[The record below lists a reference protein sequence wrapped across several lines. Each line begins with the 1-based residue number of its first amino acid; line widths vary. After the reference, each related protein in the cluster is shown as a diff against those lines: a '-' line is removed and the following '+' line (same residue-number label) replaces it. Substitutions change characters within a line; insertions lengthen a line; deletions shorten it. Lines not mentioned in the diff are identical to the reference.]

1 VESPRLAT
9 EAHGNWFVQ
18 VYSRILAQFRALSRA
33 MKQYDVVVVGGGIH
47 GAGVL
52 QAAAAA
58 GHSALLI
65 ERLGLASGTSSRSS
79 KLIHGGLRYLESGQF
94 ALVRESLRERAIHLR
109 IAAELV
115 ELKPFFIPV
124 YRDTRR
130 RPWQL
135 KLGLW
140 MYALLGGFD
149 SSTRFGTV
157 PKSDW
162 SALDGLETHDLEAV
176 IRYHDAQTDDA
187 LLTRAVADSAL
198 SLGAELAMPASFT
211 GATLADDG
219 VTVAYRQDRV
229 GMECNARVLVNAAGP
244 WATRVAGA
252 IRPAIPI
259 PDVDLVQGTHIVLP
273 FPVTSGIYYVES
285 PADGRAV
292 FVMPWHGATLIGT
305 TETPYRGEPDQVH
318 PLPEEEEYLLAVARR
333 YFPAFRHLTREHIT
347 QRFAGLRVL
356 PAATQA
362 AFDRSRETIFSTDR
376 ESKPRVLGIYGG
388 KLTGWRAAA
397 AHVLE
402 RISTSLPAR
411 PRLAATDQLI
421 LRRPT

>member
-1 VESPRLAT
+1 
-9 EAHGNWFVQ
+9 
-18 VYSRILAQFRALSRA
+18 
-33 MKQYDVVVVGGGIH
+33 MKQYDVVVIGGGIH

-140 MYALLGGFD
+140 VYALLGGFD
-149 SSTRFGTV
+149 ASTRFGAV
-157 PKSDW
+157 PKREW
-162 SALDGLETHDLEAV
+162 SSLDGLDTRGLDAV

-187 LLTRAVADSAL
+187 LLTRAVVQSAL
-198 SLGAELAMPASFT
+198 SLGAELAMPADFT
-211 GATLADDG
+211 GATLTDEG
-219 VTVAYRQDRV
+219 VSLTYTCRGENVQ
-229 GMECNARVLVNAAGP
+229 CTTRVLVNAAGP
-244 WATRVAGA
+244 WAPHVAGA
-252 IRPAIPI
+252 LRPPIPI
-259 PDVDLVQGTHIVLP
+259 PNVDLVQGTHIVLP
-273 FPVTSGIYYVES
+273 FAVTAGIYYVES
-285 PADGRAV
+285 PTDGRAV

-305 TETPYRGEPDQVH
+305 TETPYLGPPDKVH
-318 PLPEEEEYLLAVARR
+318 PLPEEEEYLLAVARH

-356 PAATQA
+356 PAASER
-362 AFDRSRETIFSTDR
+362 AFERSRETIFSTDR
-376 ESKPRVLGIYGG
+376 EPNPRVLGIYGG

-397 AHVLE
+397 AHVLD
-402 RISTSLPAR
+402 RISTSLPAC

>member
-1 VESPRLAT
+1 VVSLNVFPHSNAISQTLE
-9 EAHGNWFVQ
+9 
-18 VYSRILAQFRALSRA
+18 A
-33 MKQYDVVVVGGGIH
+33 MKQYDVIIVGGGIH

-52 QAAAAA
+52 QAAVAA

-109 IAAELV
+109 IAADLV
-115 ELKPFFIPV
+115 ELKPFFLPV

-140 MYALLGGFD
+140 MYAMLGGFD
-149 SSTRFGTV
+149 SSTRFGSV
-157 PKSDW
+157 PRRNW
-162 SALDGLETHDLEAV
+162 SSLDGLETRGLDAV

-187 LLTRAVADSAL
+187 LLTRAVVQSAL
-198 SLGAELAMPASFT
+198 SLGAELAMPATFK
-211 GATLADDG
+211 GAVLRADG
-219 VTVAYRQDRV
+219 VTVTYDQGGATQ
-229 GMECNARVLVNAAGP
+229 ECAARVLVNAAGP
-244 WATRVAGA
+244 WAAHIAGF
-252 IRPAIPI
+252 IQPSIPI
-259 PDVDLVQGTHIVLP
+259 PDVDLVQGAHIVLP
-273 FPVTSGIYYVES
+273 FAVTAGIYYVES
-285 PADGRAV
+285 PMDGRAV

-305 TETPYRGEPDQVH
+305 TETPYHGDADAVH
-318 PLPEEEEYLLAVARR
+318 PLPEEEDYLLDVARH
-333 YFPAFRHLTREHIT
+333 YFPAFRHLGREHIT

-376 ESKPRVLGIYGG
+376 DVKPRVLGIYGG

-397 AHVLE
+397 AHVLS
-402 RISTSLPAR
+402 RIGSSLPAATR
-411 PRLAATDQLI
+411 RAATDQLI

>member
-1 VESPRLAT
+1 ME
-9 EAHGNWFVQ
+9 
-18 VYSRILAQFRALSRA
+18 I
-33 MKQYDVVVVGGGIH
+33 KQYDVVVVGGGIH

-52 QAAAAA
+52 QAAAAS

-65 ERLGLASGTSSRSS
+65 ERAGLASGTSSRSS

-135 KLGLW
+135 KVGLW

-149 SSTRFGTV
+149 ASTRFGTV
-157 PKSDW
+157 ARSEW
-162 SALDGLETHDLEAV
+162 SSLDGLKTQGLEAV
-176 IRYHDAQTDDA
+176 IRYYDAQTDDA
-187 LLTRAVADSAL
+187 LLTRAVVQSAL

-211 GATLADDG
+211 GATLTEDG
-219 VTVAYRQDRV
+219 VTVVYNQGGSTV
-229 GMECNARVLVNAAGP
+229 ETSARVLVNAAGP
-244 WATRVAGA
+244 WAPHVGGA
-252 IRPAIPI
+252 VEPPIPI
-259 PDVDLVQGTHIVLP
+259 PDVDLVQGAHIVLP
-273 FPVTSGIYYVES
+273 FSVTAGIYYVES
-285 PADGRAV
+285 PTDGRAV

-305 TETPYRGEPDQVH
+305 TETPYRGEPDKVH
-318 PLPEEEEYLLAVARR
+318 PLPAEEEYLLAVARH
-333 YFPAFRHLTREHIT
+333 YFPAFKHLTREDIT

-362 AFDRSRETIFSTDR
+362 AFDRSRETIFSADR
-376 ESKPRVLGIYGG
+376 EPNPRVLGIYGG

-402 RISTSLPAR
+402 RISGSLPVR
-411 PRLAATDQLI
+411 PRRAATDQLI
-421 LRRPT
+421 LRRPL

>member
-1 VESPRLAT
+1 M
-9 EAHGNWFVQ
+9 N
-18 VYSRILAQFRALSRA
+18 
-33 MKQYDVVVVGGGIH
+33 QYDVVIVGGGIH

-135 KLGLW
+135 KLGL
-140 MYALLGGFD
+140 MAYAMLGGFD
-149 SSTRFGTV
+149 ASTRFGSV
-157 PKSDW
+157 PRREW
-162 SALDGLETHDLEAV
+162 SSLDGLETHGLDSV

-187 LLTRAVADSAL
+187 LLTRAVVQSAL
-198 SLGAELAMPASFT
+198 SLDAELAMPASFT
-211 GATLADDG
+211 GATLTTDG
-219 VTVAYRQDRV
+219 VVVRYSQGGEAV
-229 GMECNARVLVNAAGP
+229 ECAARVLVNAAGP
-244 WATRVAGA
+244 WASLIARAVE
-252 IRPAIPI
+252 PAIPI
-259 PDVDLVQGTHIVLP
+259 PDIDLVQGTHIALP
-273 FPVTSGIYYVES
+273 FAVTAGIYYVES
-285 PADGRAV
+285 PTDGRAV

-305 TETPYRGEPDQVH
+305 TETPYRGDPGKVH
-318 PLPEEEEYLLAVARR
+318 PLPEEEEYLLAVARH
-333 YFPAFRHLTREHIT
+333 YFPAFRHLSREHIT

-356 PAATQA
+356 PAATHA

-376 ESKPRVLGIYGG
+376 PHHPRVLGIYGG
-388 KLTGWRAAA
+388 KLTGWRATASI
-397 AHVLE
+397 VME
-402 RISTSLPAR
+402 RIAPSLPAALKR
-411 PRLAATDQLI
+411 AATDQLI